1 MYRPGGNLPAIGQP
15 SREPVGGG
23 GEGEWRGGEGKLVIG
38 LTDHCQPYLNHR
50 LCVRVVYEWKLR
62 IDVSHGR

>member
-1 MYRPGGNLPAIGQP
+1 MCRPGGNLLAIGQP

-23 GEGEWRGGEGKLVIG
+23 EGGQLVIG